1 VGALCGEAVV
11 FPRGNAPKNFFSIIK
26 RHGALLAKG
35 RLVGVQ
41 FDALFSDNLY
51 FDISA
56 HAIRMAMK
64 LKQLF
69 ADRGYPFF
77 LDSPTNQQFVV
88 IPNGKVRELEQQVEF
103 THWGATDSHH
113 TVCRFVTSWSTT
125 DADIQ
130 QLAKILGT

>member
-1 VGALCGEAVV
+1 MGALCGEAVV
-11 FPRGNAPKNFFSIIK
+11 FPRGNAPKSFFSIIK
-26 RHGALLAKG
+26 RHGALQAKG

-41 FDALFSDNLY
+41 FDALFSNNLY

-56 HAIRMAMK
+56 HAIRMAMQ

-88 IPNGKVRELEQQVEF
+88 IPNNKVRELEQQVEF

-113 TVCRFVTSWSTT
+113 TVCRFVTSWSTKEE
-125 DADIQ
+125 DLQA
-130 QLAKILGT
+130 LARILG